1 MANVVVSDGENCT
14 VTNSDGI
21 YGIASERTKDMSSC
35 PFHPDMNPLTEGVLP
50 KMYQKTVLSKG
61 IPENISFKL
70 KKTVGQ
76 DNFKI
81 LYMGDKHLANR
92 SQDILQY
99 KKFLADVTAYKGN
112 HSSEKIY
119 AITLGDPHLGI
130 GQYWKNG
137 YELPNYVKQ

>member
-1 MANVVVSDGENCT
+1 
-14 VTNSDGI
+14 
-21 YGIASERTKDMSSC
+21 
-35 PFHPDMNPLTEGVLP
+35 
-50 KMYQKTVLSKG
+50 MYQKTVLSKG

-99 KKFLADVTAYKGN
+99 KKFLADVTAYKGS

-119 AITLGDPHLGI
+119 AITLAYAIQSILSI
-130 GQYWKNG
+130 TTKCA
-137 YELPNYVKQ
+137 LPILNEYHAGAT